1 MIESKRTTALWIAY
15 LLSRI
20 GVGDRQLWLIKYLIW
35 CIINYCS
42 LIFNLNNLYAMLHHG
57 GDAELT
63 QLGEEE
69 RQQFLHH
76 KHTHE
81 DLLFFVLFCDRV
93 FTIAQAIPSF

>member
-1 MIESKRTTALWIAY
+1 
-15 LLSRI
+15 
-20 GVGDRQLWLIKYLIW
+20 
-35 CIINYCS
+35 
-42 LIFNLNNLYAMLHHG
+42 MLHHG

-76 KHTHE
+76 KHIHE